1 MKKILSEDSIL
12 VIFVLILVFTLLP
25 LTLFLIRGENKR
37 NVILIEYEAEQM
49 ANTIF
54 QIYREN
60 NDPTELLKN
69 ENVVSF
75 GIYNYTGNPIKTY
88 GNAPK
93 TIKKWITS
101 RTNHPIFIFNKETQE
116 LIMIRPLGSF
126 MLMQGRGAPNNMSEM
141 MRGRY
146 HFRQLLYLQLDIS
159 NFYKKQKTYYILQFL
174 TPIILFLL
182 LLTFIYLFQRN
193 KHYREK
199 MEKQK
204 QLVRLGEAARTLTH
218 EIKNPLGAIK
228 IQTGYMKRVL
238 PRERLTEVEIIEEET
253 ERISNIVDKI
263 GDFLRNPRGKPEEIE
278 VTQFIQELA
287 KRFDAKIDIN
297 ILDHSKHYIT
307 FDVERFRSV
316 IENLIKNAIESYDET
331 EKTKVVEIEISSK
344 KNILTLKIIDWGK
357 GIKEEN
363 IETIFDPFFT
373 TKTKGSG
380 LGLSLVKRFIEA
392 SNGSISIKNREKGG
406 TEISIHIPEKQK
418 TKKTEKKT
426 EEDKIL

>member
-12 VIFVLILVFTLLP
+12 LIFVLILVFALLP

-37 NVILIEYEAEQM
+37 NIILIEYEAEQM

-69 ENVVSF
+69 ENLVSF
-75 GIYNYTGNPIKTY
+75 GIYNYSGEPIKTY
-88 GNAPK
+88 GNAPD
-93 TIKKWITS
+93 TIKKWLTSKIT
-101 RTNHPIFIFNKETQE
+101 HPQFIFNKENKS
-116 LIMIRPLGSF
+116 LIMIRPLGAF
-126 MLMQGRGAPNNMSEM
+126 MLMRGRATPNNMSEM

-146 HFRQLLYLQLDIS
+146 HFRQLLYLELDIS
-159 NFYKKQKTYYILQFL
+159 NFYKKQNTYYILQFL

-238 PRERLTEVEIIEEET
+238 PKERLTEVEIIEEET

-263 GDFLRNPRGKPEEIE
+263 GDFLRNPRGKPEKIE
-278 VTQFIQELA
+278 VTQFIEELT
-287 KRFDAKIDIN
+287 KRFDAKIKIN
-297 ILDHSKHYIT
+297 ILDHNKHYIT

-316 IENLIKNAIESYDET
+316 IENLIKNAIESYE
-331 EKTKVVEIEISSK
+331 ESESSRVVEIEISSK
-344 KNILTLKIIDWGK
+344 KNTLTLKIMDSGK
-357 GIKEEN
+357 GIQEEN

-380 LGLSLVKRFIEA
+380 LGLALVKRFIEA
-392 SNGSISIKNREKGG
+392 SEGSISIKNRENGG
-406 TEISIHIPEKQK
+406 TEISIHIPEVTNEGTQG
-418 TKKTEKKT
+418 EG
-426 EEDKIL
+426 